1 MRIRVQNELLFISV
15 ITALLII
22 VVTFLPFSALRIVL
36 GLPLILFFP
45 GYILLIA
52 LYPRENQLGG
62 IDRVA
67 LSFGVSLAI
76 VPLIGLILNYTPWG
90 IQLYPILIAIA
101 VFILATSL
109 IAWYRR
115 RRVPEVERFTISL
128 TLNLAPWRGQSFVD
142 RTLSVIVIVA
152 ILAATG
158 VLGYVLA
165 APRIEEGFTEFYI
178 LGPEGKAEGY
188 PEELVAGEET
198 KVIVGIINREHET
211 MSYRLEIRI
220 DGVKSSEVGTIKLEH
235 DEKWERTVSFTP
247 VKGGDNQT
255 VEFLLYKNGESE
267 PCLEPIQLPVS
278 VTE

>member
-115 RRVPEVERFTISL
+115 HRVPEVERFTISL
-128 TLNLAPWRGQSFVD
+128 TLNLAPWRGQNFVD
-142 RTLSVIVIVA
+142 KTLSVIVIVA
-152 ILAATG
+152 ILATTG

-178 LGPEGKAEGY
+178 LGPEGKAEDY

-235 DEKWERTVSFTP
+235 DERWEKTVSFIP

-267 PCLEPIQLPVS
+267 PSLEPIRLPVS

>member
-115 RRVPEVERFTISL
+115 HRVPEVERFTISL
-128 TLNLAPWRGQSFVD
+128 TLNLAPWRGQNFVD
-142 RTLSVIVIVA
+142 KTLSVIVIVA
-152 ILAATG
+152 ILATTG

-220 DGVKSSEVGTIKLEH
+220 DGVKNS
-235 DEKWERTVSFTP
+235 
-247 VKGGDNQT
+247 
-255 VEFLLYKNGESE
+255 
-267 PCLEPIQLPVS
+267 
-278 VTE
+278 